1 MFRNLTFL
9 TALFS
14 CALGV
19 GCSKPESGPIVIFLD
34 GAGWYSGSGGVD
46 AGLRDAGYT
55 GRFDTFSWSSYLGPA
70 HDHLVNANSR
80 LIARN
85 LARRIEEQREV
96 DPESPIHLMGLSA
109 GTSLVLRA
117 LEELPEGVNVDN
129 VVLFSSSVS
138 SERNLTRAMSHV
150 KGRLY
155 ATCST
160 HDAILAGL
168 PVNADGRGGS
178 PAGRGGFKLPRSSS
192 EQTVETYDR
201 VINLPWQSSY
211 LGFGWTGSHTS
222 VTSRQ
227 FVSTVIAPRIFNRDP
242 FPLDRS
248 VVARATAKNSGGKS

>member
-1 MFRNLTFL
+1 MLRNLTFL
-9 TALFS
+9 TALLS
-14 CALGV
+14 CAFGV
-19 GCSKPESGPIVIFLD
+19 GCSKPQTGPIVIFVD
-34 GAGWYSGSGGVD
+34 GAGWYSGSGRVE
-46 AGLRDAGYT
+46 AGLRDAGYA

-80 LIARN
+80 LIARR
-85 LARRIEEQREV
+85 LARRIEKQREL

-117 LEELPEGVNVDN
+117 LEELPKGVNVET

-150 KGRLY
+150 NGRLY

-178 PAGRGGFKLPRSSS
+178 PAGRSGFKMPRASSA
-192 EQTVETYDR
+192 QTVETYDR
-201 VINLPWQSSY
+201 VINLTWQPSY
-211 LGFGWTGSHTS
+211 LAFGWTGSHTS
-222 VTSRQ
+222 VTNQR
-227 FVSTVIAPRIFNRDP
+227 FVSTVIAPRVFTREP

-248 VVARATAKNSGGKS
+248 VVARAAASNTGGKS